1 MKVGNFYQI
10 FRITPVVIIF
20 VIFSIAVCGCSGDMS
35 GRLDR
40 AELLMEEY
48 PDSALSILDS
58 IDVSALRGKRLKARY
73 ALLKSMA
80 LDKNYIDTTTFDVLQ
95 PAIDYYLENG
105 SSDEKFK
112 TYYYQGVIHS
122 NAGNDNLA
130 MISYLNGDEV
140 EGEIRDS
147 LALARMLVAQGS
159 LYFKQYK
166 ISDFIGNNLR
176 AARIYNFLN
185 KPAQR
190 LRCYLKAI
198 RGEIILNNK
207 EGADSLAAI
216 CRSLV
221 NDSPPMKIQVLNNL
235 LSYVVRFGN
244 ESEIREMI
252 RKVEEDGDPGAS
264 KINLALAYT
273 KIGEPKI
280 GMQNLESVKKNLE
293 NIMDS
298 MSYWSIKTEILHS
311 LGENEKALECFRKY
325 SRLHEKFDDA
335 LFSNGL
341 LFSEKQHEIEM
352 ESLMKLQKKDSLLK
366 LSIWGIILL
375 VCIVALFYYRS
386 RLNKAARTIAEQK
399 ADRLR
404 LESDN
409 LRLELGQ
416 LEEEHSKLTSLL
428 EERKELE
435 APMQEAIRKRLDM
448 LNSLLAKEITANES
462 YAKPYREW
470 IDSIRNDRKEFMNST
485 RVVFQASHPEFICFL
500 QNHGLTDDEINYVCL
515 YAIGLRGKEVGEYI
529 QLKRHYN
536 ISSEIR
542 SKLGIDEHSANLGPY
557 IRKLMNQ
564 VKINEN

>member
-10 FRITPVVIIF
+10 FRITLVVIIF
-20 VIFSIAVCGCSGDMS
+20 VIFSIAACGCSGDMK

-40 AELLMEEY
+40 AELLMEEH

-58 IDVSALRGKRLKARY
+58 IDVSALHGKRHKARY

-166 ISDFIGNNLR
+166 ISDFIDNNLR

-190 LRCYLKAI
+190 LRCYLKALG
-198 RGEIILNNK
+198 GEIILNNK
-207 EGADSLAAI
+207 EGADSLAVI

-280 GMQNLESVKKNLE
+280 GMQNLESVEINLE

-366 LSIWGIILL
+366 LSIWGIIVL

-557 IRKLMNQ
+557 IRELMNQ
-564 VKINEN
+564 IKINEN

>member
-20 VIFSIAVCGCSGDMS
+20 VIFSIAACGCSGDMK

-40 AELLMEEY
+40 AELLMEEH

-58 IDVSALRGKRLKARY
+58 IDVSALHGKRQKARY

-147 LALARMLVAQGS
+147 LALARMLVAQGA

-166 ISDFIGNNLR
+166 ISDFINNNLR
-176 AARIYNFLN
+176 AARIFSSMN
-185 KPAQR
+185 KSVQR
-190 LRCYLKAI
+190 LRCYWKALG
-198 RGEIILNNK
+198 GEIILNNK

-221 NDSPPMKIQVLNNL
+221 KDCPPMKMQVLNNL
-235 LSYVVRFGN
+235 LSYAARFGN

-252 RKVEEDGDPGAS
+252 RNVEEDGDPGAS

-280 GMQNLESVKKNLE
+280 GMQNLESVEINLE

-298 MSYWSIKTEILHS
+298 MSYWSIKSDIFHS
-311 LGENEKALECFRKY
+311 LGENEKALECFSKY
-325 SRLHEKFDDA
+325 SRLHEKFVNS
-335 LFSNGL
+335 LFSDGL
-341 LFSEKQHEIEM
+341 LFSDKQHEIEM
-352 ESLMKLQKKDSLLK
+352 ESLLKLKKRDFFLK
-366 LSIWGIILL
+366 LSILGIIVL
-375 VCIVALFYYRS
+375 VGIVALLYYRS

-416 LEEEHSKLTSLL
+416 LEEEHSTLTSLI

-557 IRKLMNQ
+557 IRELMNQ
-564 VKINEN
+564 IKINEN

>member
-1 MKVGNFYQI
+1 MKARNFYQI
-10 FRITPVVIIF
+10 FCILPVVIVF
-20 VIFSIAVCGCSGDMS
+20 VILSIAVCGCSGGVN
-35 GRLDR
+35 GRLDH
-40 AELLMEEY
+40 AELLMEEH
-48 PDSALSILDS
+48 PDMALSILDS
-58 IDVSALRGKRLKARY
+58 IDLSALRGKRLKARY

-105 SSDEKFK
+105 SPDEKFK

-130 MISYLNGDEV
+130 MISYLNGEEV
-140 EGEIRDS
+140 EGEISDS
-147 LALARMLVAQGS
+147 LALARMLVAQGA

-166 ISDFIGNNLR
+166 ISDFINNNLR
-176 AARIYNFLN
+176 AARIFSSMN
-185 KPAQR
+185 KSVQR
-190 LRCYLKAI
+190 LRCYWKALG
-198 RGEIILNNK
+198 GEIILNNK

-221 NDSPPMKIQVLNNL
+221 KDSPPMKIQVLNNL

-280 GMQNLESVKKNLE
+280 GMQNLESVEINLE

-366 LSIWGIILL
+366 LSIWGIIVL

-557 IRKLMNQ
+557 IRELMNQ
-564 VKINEN
+564 IKINEN